1 LQSIFERPI
10 APKTPT
16 MLMNTATRKALAKSI
31 LFLTLFAGLTLN
43 VTAQHDHDDHDHE
56 NTSHSEED
64 HGGESTFDAGEMI
77 MHHIADAHE
86 IHIIGDFAIYLP
98 IILYTENGL
107 DLFSSSHFYHNE
119 HHESY
124 TDSSGTEVNYHYYTY
139 EDYVMYHEHIYYSNG
154 SDPLTIDSETGEATN
169 AAVFDISITK
179 TVFGV
184 LFTCLLLLLI
194 FGSIARSYK
203 RRVGQAPKGLQSFI
217 EPLILFI
224 RDEVAIPSI
233 GSAAKAEKFMP
244 FLLTTFFFIWIAN
257 MLGLIP
263 FIGGF
268 NITGTLSVTLVLAAL
283 VFIIITINGNKHY
296 WSHILWP
303 AGVPLPIK
311 FILVPIEIASIFI
324 KPLVLMVRLTA
335 NITAGHIIILAFVS
349 LVLIFG
355 EQSATAGY
363 GVGVGS
369 VLFMIFMF
377 FIELLVAFL
386 QAYVFTLLAAL
397 YFGEATQEGHH

>member
-1 LQSIFERPI
+1 M
-10 APKTPT
+10 K
-16 MLMNTATRKALAKSI
+16 TATLRALYSS
-31 LFLTLFAGLTLN
+31 LFLLLLIAGTSLN
-43 VTAQHDHDDHDHE
+43 VTARDDHDHE
-56 NTSHSEED
+56 NTSHSDEHLTHEKA
-64 HGGESTFDAGEMI
+64 FDAGEMI

-86 IHIIGDFAIYLP
+86 IHIIGDLAIYLP
-98 IILYTENGL
+98 IILYTDNGL
-107 DLFSSSHFYHNE
+107 EVFSSSHFYHNE
-119 HHESY
+119 QHEHY
-124 TDSSGTEVNYHYYTY
+124 TTEAGERFDLHYYVHG
-139 EDYVMYHEHIYYSNG
+139 DYVMHHEHIYYAGDDELISL
-154 SDPLTIDSETGEATN
+154 DAETGTVTN
-169 AAVFDISITK
+169 AAVFDLSITK
-179 TVFGV
+179 SVTGV
-184 LFTCLLLLLI
+184 LFTCLLLILI
-194 FGSIARSYK
+194 FTSVAKSYK
-203 RRVGQAPKGLQSFI
+203 KREGEAPKGLQSFM

-268 NITGTLSVTLVLAAL
+268 NVTGTLSVTMVLAAL
-283 VFIIITINGNKHY
+283 VFIIITFNGNKHY

-311 FILVPIEIASIFI
+311 FILVPIEVASIFI

-397 YFGEATQEGHH
+397 YFGEAKQEGHH